1 MRNAYLH
8 NNKLFN
14 ENRDKKKKDQTYKK
28 EIKKVVDINILLNKV
43 KVEENIKKKRK
54 VIIFSFATLGVF
66 LFGIFI
72 VSIK

>member
-1 MRNAYLH
+1 MPIFIIINCLM
-8 NNKLFN
+8 KI
-14 ENRDKKKKDQTYKK
+14 EIKKKKDQTYKI

-54 VIIFSFATLGVF
+54 VIIFSFATLGLF